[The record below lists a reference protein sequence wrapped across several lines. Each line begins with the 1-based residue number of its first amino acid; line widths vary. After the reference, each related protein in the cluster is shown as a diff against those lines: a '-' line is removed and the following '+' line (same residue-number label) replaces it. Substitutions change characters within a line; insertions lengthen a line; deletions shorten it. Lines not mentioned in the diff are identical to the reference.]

1 MADRWAADMVEA
13 VQKRAVSSVGAD
25 SGGLTIA
32 KVNTASPLTIKIN
45 DQIISKHLYANP
57 AYFSATETPLEAQF
71 ILHGGDEV
79 VVFQCG
85 DSFYLIAKAA
95 AV

>member
-1 MADRWAADMVEA
+1 MADRWAADIVDA
-13 VQKRAVSSVGAD
+13 VQKRSSSGSSTN
-25 SGGLTIA
+25 SGGLVVA

-57 AYFSATETPLEAQF
+57 AYFSGTETVLEGQF
-71 ILHGGDEV
+71 VLRGGDEV
-79 VVFQCG
+79 VVLQRG
-85 DSFYLIAKAA
+85 SSFYVLAKAV